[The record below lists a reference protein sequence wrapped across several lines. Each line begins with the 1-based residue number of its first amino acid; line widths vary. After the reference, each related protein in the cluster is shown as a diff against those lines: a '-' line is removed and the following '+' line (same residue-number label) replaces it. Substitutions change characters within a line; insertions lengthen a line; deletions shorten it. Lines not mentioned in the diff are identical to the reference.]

1 MHSCNRKRTLALFTA
16 ALVMASGVLIT
27 CCGSSGGNEAKSDV
41 VEVWDYEGQGVSDEA
56 MKAAV
61 KAFEADNPGI
71 TIKRTS
77 FAFADLSKS
86 IIQGGVGGEVPDVAI
101 IDNVDNQNF
110 ASLGLLKDITTDTAS
125 IKDDFYDGPWSST
138 QLNGKTFG
146 LPMNSNNL
154 ALFYNKDMFKKAGI
168 EKPPATWEE
177 LAATAKKLASS
188 GNAGLAISAVKNE
201 QGTFQV
207 LPFVWQAGGDID
219 EYAKYGGK
227 ALSFLKKM
235 IDDGAMSS
243 AVANYSQEDARTQF
257 TTGQTAMMV
266 NGPWEI
272 SNLKDV
278 DFKWAVA
285 PLPKDVRAAT
295 GLGGENIVAFQQAKN
310 PEGAVKFVKF
320 MASHKGVQ
328 TFCDISGQLS
338 PRIDLD
344 GKLKL
349 SSDANMNVFEKQMED
364 THSRSYGENYN
375 KISEAVQ
382 LSVQEALTGAKP
394 PELAAKDAEDTIKKL
409 LPKK

>member
-1 MHSCNRKRTLALFTA
+1 MQISRKKR
-16 ALVMASGVLIT
+16 VMALAAVLAVT
-27 CCGSSGGNEAKSDV
+27 GGMLTGCGSSGGNEAKSDV

-61 KAFEADNPGI
+61 KAFEKENPGI

-77 FAFADLSKS
+77 FSFADLSKS

-110 ASLGLLKDITTDTAS
+110 ASLGLLKDITSETAS
-125 IKDDFYDGPWSST
+125 IKDEYYEGPWSST
-138 QLNGKTFG
+138 QLKGKTFG

-168 EKPPATWEE
+168 ANPPATWEE
-177 LAATAKKLASS
+177 LATTAKKLAAD
-188 GNAGLAISAVKNE
+188 GNAGLAVSGIKNE

-272 SNLKDV
+272 SNLGDV
-278 DFKWAVA
+278 DFEWAVA
-285 PLPKDVRAAT
+285 PLPKDERAAT
-295 GLGGENIVAFQQAKN
+295 GLGGENIVAFEQAKN
-310 PEGAVKFVKF
+310 PEGALKFVKF
-320 MASHKGVQ
+320 MASHEGVK

-338 PRIDLD
+338 PRPDLD

-349 SSDANMNVFEKQMED
+349 SSDANMKVFEKQMED
-364 THSRSYGENYN
+364 THARSYGENYN

-382 LSVQEALTGAKP
+382 LSIQEALTGAKS
-394 PELAAKDAEDTIKKL
+394 PEQAAKDAQVTIDEL
-409 LPKK
+409 LPKSK